1 MKAVPTVADPRRTDP
16 AVTEDAGR
24 GGAHRRRRPG
34 YVGLRRGAG
43 NGGRRRAGPG
53 GLRRAGR
60 LRELVGTGLI
70 DSFGMS
76 LGWTVVVL
84 VAVAR
89 GGIAEAAL
97 YNAAML
103 IGVVLS
109 APATGWLARRLIG
122 RTLLRGAAGVELLLR
137 VGVLVG
143 LVAGLPAPLIAVAIT
158 AMSVAA
164 WAGFAAMRAEV
175 TAVDPRPRAMT
186 RYAVAIAAVEA
197 AGTGLAALLPV
208 GPAGHPTGWL
218 LVAVLIGYGGSLLP
232 TILSARRARVAAGV
246 RAGARRVATRSVVA
260 PGTLAVG
267 GLVMVLASG
276 PTLLAIPL
284 TTELYGRTWVAGA
297 AIAFSLGCLLS
308 SAAVEAIG
316 RLRLPTV
323 PRWSL
328 WGVAMLAGWIA
339 APVSPAAVLGAQF
352 LAGLAL
358 TAFEGDMDARV
369 AQRAPAAAV
378 TTALAYSAAT
388 RAMGSALAVRA
399 LPMLVAAPAVG
410 SASAVAGVVLAGAA
424 LAIWAVALIRRAGRH
439 ALPAALRG

>member
-1 MKAVPTVADPRRTDP
+1 
-16 AVTEDAGR
+16 
-24 GGAHRRRRPG
+24 
-34 YVGLRRGAG
+34 
-43 NGGRRRAGPG
+43 
-53 GLRRAGR
+53 
-60 LRELVGTGLI
+60 
-70 DSFGMS
+70 
-76 LGWTVVVL
+76 
-84 VAVAR
+84 
-89 GGIAEAAL
+89 
-97 YNAAML
+97 
-103 IGVVLS
+103 
-109 APATGWLARRLIG
+109 
-122 RTLLRGAAGVELLLR
+122 
-137 VGVLVG
+137 
-143 LVAGLPAPLIAVAIT
+143 
-158 AMSVAA
+158 
-164 WAGFAAMRAEV
+164 
-175 TAVDPRPRAMT
+175 
-186 RYAVAIAAVEA
+186 
-197 AGTGLAALLPV
+197 
-208 GPAGHPTGWL
+208 
-218 LVAVLIGYGGSLLP
+218 
-232 TILSARRARVAAGV
+232 
-246 RAGARRVATRSVVA
+246 VVA

-339 APVSPAAVLGAQF
+339 APISPAAVLGAQF